1 MSDVDLTLEE
11 ALEELSSAEE
21 FLDYFGIEYDAKTV
35 QVNRLHILQRYH
47 DYIKAQGPAPADE
60 AEARPFYTKW
70 LTQAYLDFVKSDA
83 LTERVFVVLQKAAG
97 TSFVP
102 VDSLLGPGP
111 VPTE

>member
-21 FLDYFGIEYDAKTV
+21 FLDYFGIAYDAKTV
-35 QVNRLHILQRYH
+35 HVNRLHILQRYH
-47 DYIKAQGPAPADE
+47 DYISAQGPAPAGD
-60 AEARPFYTKW
+60 APAREFYTTW
-70 LTQAYLDFVKSDA
+70 LTRAYTDFVSSDA

-102 VDSLLGPGP
+102 LTSIGGTGD
-111 VPTE
+111 

>member
-11 ALEELSSAEE
+11 ALEDLSSAEE
-21 FLDYFGIEYDAKTV
+21 FLDYFGVEYDAKTV

-47 DYIKAQGPAPADE
+47 NYIKAQGPAPADE
-60 AEARPFYTKW
+60 TSARAFYTQW
-70 LTQAYLDFVKSDA
+70 LTQAYLDFVQSDA

-102 VDSLLGPGP
+102 LESLSSPK
-111 VPTE
+111 V

>member
-21 FLDYFGIEYDAKTV
+21 FLDYFGVEYDAKTV

-47 DYIKAQGPAPADE
+47 NYISAQGPAPADE
-60 AEARPFYTKW
+60 GAARAFYVKW
-70 LTQAYLDFVKSDA
+70 LTQAYLDFVQSDA

-97 TSFVP
+97 TSFVSL
-102 VDSLLGPGP
+102 DSLTNPK
-111 VPTE
+111 V